1 MTFLHQAELL
11 IGPLTE
17 TEGGGPHTEAYRIVS
32 GGLDTDLR
40 LRFSIDL
47 SATSE
52 PNKIVLAITNLASER
67 WARMAIKNTL
77 VQLSVG
83 YQDTGLKLLA
93 RGGIASCATRR
104 EGDDRVTV
112 IEALDGYGPQTR
124 GMLNRTYGGGMPLKD
139 VFRDLAR
146 SLPGIDIGSIDV
158 SGNLPPKGVHASGR
172 VAETLNWL
180 ADRYGVTWSIQG
192 GVLQVI
198 KDGQGLPGEA
208 LVISSRNRNLIS
220 ISPSASG
227 PDAAQDGVEIIAQ
240 LDPSIR
246 PGSVVSVDSHDQPN
260 LNGFYVAQSVN
271 ALGDTH
277 GDDWTMTIRST
288 ARP

>member
-1 MTFLHQAELL
+1 MPFIRHAELL
-11 IGPLTE
+11 IGPLSE
-17 TEGGGPHTEAYRIVS
+17 VEGGGPSNQAYRIFS
-32 GGLDTDLR
+32 AGLDTDLR
-40 LRFSIDL
+40 IRFSIDL

-52 PNKIVLAITNLASER
+52 PNTILLAVSNLASPR
-67 WARMAIKNTL
+67 WARMAVKNTL

-83 YQDTGLKLLA
+83 YQDTGLKVLA

-146 SLPGIDIGSIDV
+146 SLPGVDLGSMDLQ
-158 SGNLPPKGVHASGR
+158 GNLPPKGVHVSGR

-192 GVLQVI
+192 GILQVI

-208 LVISSRNRNLIS
+208 LIISSRNRNLIS

-246 PGSVVSVDSHDQPN
+246 PGSVVSVDSHDQPS
-260 LNGFYVAQSVN
+260 LNGFYVAQTVN
-271 ALGDTH
+271 ASGDTH
-277 GDDWTMTIRST
+277 GDDWTMTLRST
-288 ARP
+288 ARQ

>member
-1 MTFLHQAELL
+1 MKRAKSSRQSQILAELDSSPSL
-11 IGPLTE
+11 RVAELARRLDVSTE
-17 TEGGGPHTEAYRIVS
+17 TIRRDLDELTDQ
-32 GGLDTDLR
+32 GL
-40 LRFSIDL
+40 
-47 SATSE
+47 
-52 PNKIVLAITNLASER
+52 
-67 WARMAIKNTL
+67 
-77 VQLSVG
+77 
-83 YQDTGLKLLA
+83 
-93 RGGIASCATRR
+93 
-104 EGDDRVTV
+104 
-112 IEALDGYGPQTR
+112 
-124 GMLNRTYGGGMPLKD
+124 LNRTYGGGMPLKD

-172 VAETLNWL
+172 VAETLDWL

-208 LVISSRNRNLIS
+208 LEISSRNRNLIS

>member
-1 MTFLHQAELL
+1 MTFIRQAELL

-17 TEGGGPHTEAYRIVS
+17 AEGGGPSQEAYRIFS
-32 GGLDTDLR
+32 QGSDTDIR
-40 LRFSIDL
+40 VRFSIDL

-52 PNKIVLAITNLASER
+52 PNKIVVAVSNLATER
-67 WARMAIKNTL
+67 WARMAAKNTL
-77 VQLSVG
+77 VQLSVS
-83 YQDTGLKLLA
+83 YQGESLKRLA
-93 RGGIASCATRR
+93 RGGIASCTTRR

-112 IEALDGYGPQTR
+112 IEALDGYGPQAR
-124 GMLNRTYGGGMPLKD
+124 GILNRTYGGGMPLRD

-146 SLPGIDIGSIDV
+146 SLPGIDLGSIDV

-208 LVISSRNRNLIS
+208 LVISSRNRNLKS
-220 ISPSASG
+220 ISPTASG
-227 PDAAQDGVEIIAQ
+227 PDAAQNGVEIIAQ
-240 LDPSIR
+240 LDASIR
-246 PGSVVSVDSHDQPN
+246 PGSVVYVDSHDQPN
-260 LNGFYVAQSVN
+260 LTGFYVAQSVN
-271 ALGDTH
+271 ASGDTH

-288 ARP
+288 SRQ